1 MGKLLFTQLFG
12 LEPTPENIAII
23 IVGGVFAMLGLAV
36 NRLISVRKAIKENP
50 QTPSKFSLKYF
61 ITDNWT
67 SIVLSLLLLFVGLR
81 FTQELLGVD
90 ITMWVAFGIG
100 FGLDKLTKI
109 IEDKIL

>member
-23 IVGGVFAMLGLAV
+23 IVGGVFALLGLAV

-50 QTPSKFSLKYF
+50 KTPSKFDLKYF

-100 FGLDKLTKI
+100 FGLDKLTKV
-109 IEDKIL
+109 IEDKVL